1 MNHSFVFVLL
11 FTCFSFDFCGCFAL
25 CCFFLNILFLFCVF
39 VLCVC
44 FFCISVLAFSGVF
57 LFPTRVFL
65 FWGLGFRFSLLV
77 SVLSLL
83 LSAFEFCGLSVSCN
97 IEYTRRRFEAKSPRA
112 NGLMQESHTAKY
124 DNLRCKICTGY
135 TISIYRSTRVS
146 STSFSPS
153 FGSIDLFTDTATI
166 LNLLALRSIM
176 GCPGGMST
184 IPYTRLVFTRAFR
197 ANFSIS
203 FPRKRL

>member
-11 FTCFSFDFCGCFAL
+11 FTCFSFEFYGCFAF
-25 CCFFLNILFLFCVF
+25 CCFFLTLCFYFVFLFCV
-39 VLCVC
+39 L
-44 FFCISVLAFSGVF
+44 FCISVLALSGVF

-124 DNLRCKICTGY
+124 DNLSCKICTGY

-153 FGSIDLFTDTATI
+153 FGSIDLFTDTAAI

-197 ANFSIS
+197 ANFSRS

>member
-11 FTCFSFDFCGCFAL
+11 FTCFSFEFCGCFAF
-25 CCFFLNILFLFCVF
+25 CCFFLTFCFYFVFLFCV
-39 VLCVC
+39 CV

-97 IEYTRRRFEAKSPRA
+97 IEYTRLPF
-112 NGLMQESHTAKY
+112 
-124 DNLRCKICTGY
+124 
-135 TISIYRSTRVS
+135 
-146 STSFSPS
+146 
-153 FGSIDLFTDTATI
+153 
-166 LNLLALRSIM
+166 
-176 GCPGGMST
+176 
-184 IPYTRLVFTRAFR
+184 
-197 ANFSIS
+197 
-203 FPRKRL
+203 

>member
-1 MNHSFVFVLL
+1 MVVLL
-11 FTCFSFDFCGCFAL
+11 FAD
-25 CCFFLNILFLFCVF
+25 FFLTLCFYFVFLFCV
-39 VLCVC
+39 L
-44 FFCISVLAFSGVF
+44 FCISVLAFSGVF

-65 FWGLGFRFSLLV
+65 FWGLGFRFGLRV

-83 LSAFEFCGLSVSCN
+83 LSTFEFSGLSVSCS

-153 FGSIDLFTDTATI
+153 FGSITDKAAI

-176 GCPGGMST
+176 GCPVGIST
-184 IPYTRLVFTRAFR
+184 IRYTRSVFTRAFR
-197 ANFSIS
+197 PIFLQV
-203 FPRKRL
+203 FPEKDCNEKKR

>member
-1 MNHSFVFVLL
+1 MVVLL
-11 FTCFSFDFCGCFAL
+11 FAV
-25 CCFFLNILFLFCVF
+25 FFLTLCFYFVFLFCV
-39 VLCVC
+39 L
-44 FFCISVLAFSGVF
+44 FCISVLAFSGVF

-65 FWGLGFRFSLLV
+65 FWGLGFRFGLRV

-83 LSAFEFCGLSVSCN
+83 LSAFEFCGLSVSCS

-124 DNLRCKICTGY
+124 DNLSCKICTGY

-153 FGSIDLFTDTATI
+153 FGSIDLFTDTAAI

-176 GCPGGMST
+176 GCTGGMST

>member
-11 FTCFSFDFCGCFAL
+11 FTCFSFEFCGCFAF
-25 CCFFLNILFLFCVF
+25 CCFFFNIMFLFVFLFCV
-39 VLCVC
+39 L
-44 FFCISVLAFSGVF
+44 FCISVLALSGVF

-65 FWGLGFRFSLLV
+65 FWGLGFRFGLRV

-83 LSAFEFCGLSVSCN
+83 LSAFEFCELSVSCS
-97 IEYTRRRFEAKSPRA
+97 IEYTRRRFESKSPRA
-112 NGLMQESHTAKY
+112 NGLMRESHTAKY
-124 DNLRCKICTGY
+124 DNLRCKICKGY

-153 FGSIDLFTDTATI
+153 FRSIDLFTDKAAI

-176 GCPGGMST
+176 GCPVGIST
-184 IPYTRLVFTRAFR
+184 IRYIPSVFTRAFR

>member
-11 FTCFSFDFCGCFAL
+11 FTCFSFEFCGCFAF
-25 CCFFLNILFLFCVF
+25 CCFFFLTLCFYFVFLFCV
-39 VLCVC
+39 L
-44 FFCISVLAFSGVF
+44 FCISVLAFSGVF

-65 FWGLGFRFSLLV
+65 FWGLGFRFGLRV

-83 LSAFEFCGLSVSCN
+83 LSALEFCGLSVSCS

-153 FGSIDLFTDTATI
+153 FGSIDLFTDTAAI

>member
-1 MNHSFVFVLL
+1 MVVLL
-11 FTCFSFDFCGCFAL
+11 FAV
-25 CCFFLNILFLFCVF
+25 FFNILFLFCVF

-124 DNLRCKICTGY
+124 DNLSCKICTGY

-153 FGSIDLFTDTATI
+153 FGSIDLFTDTAAI

-197 ANFSIS
+197 ANFSTS